1 MARTARLKMTDN
13 GTARYHLVSRT
24 NDKRFLFGKGRIK
37 TALVDMLKRA
47 AEFSGIELNA
57 YAAMDNHFHIVCTVT
72 RSEGSVPEAELIRR
86 YGVLKGRAAAERLA
100 LRWKELAISGRA
112 ATLEAEQDRLR
123 SRMNDISE
131 MIKTFKEAF
140 NIWFKKDQPYCGSI
154 WSGRFSSTM
163 IEDGRYFAVCKR
175 YVVLNPVRARMVTMV
190 KDYMWVWSEDETKT
204 DAFAGPVPEEV
215 GMRRIAQIGG
225 GKLFGSAEFVTRWI
239 FGFGDR
245 LRSRSTC
252 ARPVGDLA
260 YSSHGWRLA
269 KEEKAA

>member
-1 MARTARLKMTDN
+1 MARTARLKKTES
-13 GTARYHLVSRT
+13 GIARYHLISRT
-24 NDKRFLFGKGRIK
+24 NDKRFLFGKGRVK
-37 TALVDMLKRA
+37 TALVETLKRA

-100 LRWKELAISGRA
+100 LRWKELALSGRA

-190 KDYMWVWSEDETKT
+190 KDYMWVWSEDDEKT
-204 DAFAGPVPEEV
+204 CVYAGPVPE
-215 GMRRIAQIGG
+215 GIGLKRIAQIGG
-225 GKLFGSAEFVTRWI
+225 GKLFGSIEFVERWI

-245 LRSRSTC
+245 LRSRSAC
-252 ARPVGDLA
+252 PHPVGDVA

-269 KEEKAA
+269 EKAA